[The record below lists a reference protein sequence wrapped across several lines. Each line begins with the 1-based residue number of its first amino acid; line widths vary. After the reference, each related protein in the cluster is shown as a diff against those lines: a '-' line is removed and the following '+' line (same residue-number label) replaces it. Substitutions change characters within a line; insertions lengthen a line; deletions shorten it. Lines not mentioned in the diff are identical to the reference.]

1 MILRLI
7 CSPRGTLSE
16 SYRLSEA
23 VLARLRQTPELAG
36 LPVVDVDT
44 NVLPHVDTDYAL
56 TLASPADPDAETT
69 SRGAL
74 GLSAQLIRQLADARC
89 VVIATPMHNYTVPSA
104 LKTWID
110 HVLRVRHTFAIT
122 PQGKVGTLPDR
133 RVYVAIA
140 SGGDFSGDP
149 ARQPDFLTP
158 YLKAALGTMGLHD
171 LSFFA
176 VEGTVRGEAALA
188 AARDRAMRCLDAHFG
203 AIAA

>member
-23 VLARLRQTPELAG
+23 VLTRLRQRPELAA
-36 LPVVDVDT
+36 LPLVDVDT
-44 NVLPHVDTDYAL
+44 NALPHVDMDYAL
-56 TLASPADPDAETT
+56 TLAAPADPDAETT

-74 GLSAQLIRQLADARC
+74 ALSAQLIRQLADARC

-133 RVYVAIA
+133 PVHVAIA
-140 SGGDFSGDP
+140 SGGDFSGEH

-171 LSFFA
+171 LSFFS
-176 VEGTVRGEAALA
+176 VEGTVRGEEALA
-188 AARDRAMRCLDAHFG
+188 AARNRAMQHIDAHFG
-203 AIAA
+203 AVAA